1 MSAAF
6 LPSPLDAVIFDLDGT
21 LLDSERVM
29 RVAMAGSAAEL
40 GYELDDEA
48 FAAMIGV
55 HHEGNRLFLSNRYGD
70 AFPLDAFY
78 DGARARF
85 RAGSKGGLP
94 LRPGVIALLD
104 HLRSLGLP
112 LAVATSTSSPQ
123 AELHLAEAGLLD
135 RFDAVVT
142 RSHVVN
148 AKPAPDP
155 YLLAA
160 ERLGVR
166 PTHCLAIE
174 DSPTGVRAA
183 HAAGMA
189 TIMVPDLLPA
199 DADTR
204 ARTVAVLESL
214 TEVIDLL
221 AEERV

>member
-1 MSAAF
+1 VPA
-6 LPSPLDAVIFDLDGT
+6 PLDAVIFDLDGT

-29 RVAMAGSAAEL
+29 RVAMTGAAADL
-40 GYELDDEA
+40 GYALDDDA

-55 HHEGNRLFLSNRYGD
+55 HHDGNRLFLANRYGEG
-70 AFPLDAFY
+70 FPLDAFY
-78 DGARARF
+78 EGARVRF
-85 RAGSKGGLP
+85 REGTRGGPP
-94 LRPGVIALLD
+94 LRPGVVALLD
-104 HLRSLGLP
+104 HLRGMGLP

-123 AELHLAEAGLLD
+123 AETHLAEVGLLD
-135 RFDAVVT
+135 RFDTVVT
-142 RSHVVN
+142 RSHVLH
-148 AKPAPDP
+148 AKPAPEP

-160 ERLGVR
+160 QRLGVR

-199 DADTR
+199 DAETR
-204 ARTVAVLESL
+204 ARTVAVVESL

-221 AEERV
+221 VEERA